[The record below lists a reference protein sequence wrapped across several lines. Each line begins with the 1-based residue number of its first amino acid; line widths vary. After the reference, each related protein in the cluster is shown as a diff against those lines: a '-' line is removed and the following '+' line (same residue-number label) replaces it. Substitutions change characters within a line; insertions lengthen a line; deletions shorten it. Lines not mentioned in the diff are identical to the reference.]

1 MKVSRTMWTDK
12 TGWKN
17 QVTCNG
23 FAAQAN
29 LVLVFGS
36 AALMKQPARF
46 AELKKLFP
54 QAYICGCSTAG
65 EIAGDQVMDDT
76 MTATSVT
83 FEGSTIHAAKAII
96 DNSGQSFEVGAK
108 LAAALPAEDLV
119 HIFVLS
125 DGLAV
130 NGSDLVRG
138 LTSKAP
144 AGVAITGGLSADGAS
159 FAETYVCADGV
170 ALTKQIV
177 AIGFYGKKL
186 KVGYGSMGGWDSFG
200 LERRITRSE
209 GNVLYE
215 LDGRS
220 ALELYKEYLG
230 PDAALLPASGLH
242 FPLTVRVDGSAET
255 VVRAVVAV
263 DEGAQ
268 SMTFAGDI
276 PQGGIAQLMSA
287 NFDRL
292 VDGAV
297 GAAQECLRQIGD
309 SNTELAVL
317 ISCMARKQV
326 LQQRID
332 EEVEAVVGVMGD
344 RAVTTGFYSYGEIS
358 PAAPTAQCA
367 LHNQTMTIT
376 AFGEA

>member
-1 MKVSRTMWTDK
+1 MKVSRAIWTDK

-23 FAAQAN
+23 SAAQAK

-36 AALMKQPARF
+36 PALMKQPARF
-46 AELKKLFP
+46 TELKKLYP
-54 QAYICGCSTAG
+54 LANICGCSTAG
-65 EIAGDQVMDDT
+65 EIAGDQVTDDT
-76 MTATSVT
+76 LTATSVT
-83 FEGSTIHAAKAII
+83 FEGSQIHTTKAII
-96 DNSGQSFEVGAK
+96 DDPAKSFAVGAQ
-108 LAAALPAEDLV
+108 LASELPREDLA

-130 NGSDLVRG
+130 NGSELVRG
-138 LTSKAP
+138 LTSNAP
-144 AGVAITGGLSADGAS
+144 AGVAITGGLSGDGAR
-159 FAETYVCADGV
+159 FTETYVCADGV
-170 ALTKQIV
+170 VLPRQIV
-177 AIGFYGKKL
+177 AIGFYGKAL
-186 KVGYGSMGGWDSFG
+186 KIGYGSMGGWDSFG

-220 ALELYKEYLG
+220 ALELYKQYLG
-230 PDAALLPASGLH
+230 PHAAQLPASGLL
-242 FPLTVRVDGSAET
+242 FPLTVRANGSSES
-255 VVRAVVAV
+255 VVRTILAV
-263 DEGAQ
+263 DEAAQ

-276 PQGGIAQLMSA
+276 PQGGMAQLMSA

-292 VDGAV
+292 VDGAD
-297 GAAQECLRQIGD
+297 GAAKACVRKIGD
-309 SNTELAVL
+309 AHTELAVL
-317 ISCMARKQV
+317 ISCVGRKLV

-332 EEVEAVVGVMGD
+332 EEVEAVVGVLGD

-358 PAAPTAQCA
+358 PYTPTAQCA

-376 AFGEA
+376 TFSEA